1 MEWLI
6 DLLLTVVGKR
16 EKRREAEQLL
26 DNVINDLAKI
36 TTIYP
41 KKALKTL
48 SFYLGTLDL
57 KTIFNLYHKPN
68 ERLLFFS
75 PL

>member
-1 MEWLI
+1 
-6 DLLLTVVGKR
+6 
-16 EKRREAEQLL
+16 
-26 DNVINDLAKI
+26 LAKI

-57 KTIFNLYHKPN
+57 KTIFNSLTN
-68 ERLLFFS
+68 
-75 PL
+75 